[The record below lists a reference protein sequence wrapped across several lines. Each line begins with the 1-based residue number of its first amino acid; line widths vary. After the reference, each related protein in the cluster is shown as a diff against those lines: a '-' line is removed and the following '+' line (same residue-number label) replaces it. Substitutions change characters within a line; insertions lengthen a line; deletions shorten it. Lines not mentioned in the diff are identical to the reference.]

1 MNNKYTQD
9 DISKNFNYNQAYM
22 EYLHR
27 NNNKIMNYND
37 NTDTVTIF
45 STRDKDN
52 SYEMKYFPKKSEL
65 ILVVTNLYNAFPR
78 EIITLSSNN
87 FRYGVTTSMKSCNSC
102 KRYNCKCH
110 EEYNIEILCKGDK
123 GEIGKNGFKGDIGL
137 KGQKGDA
144 CTIIV
149 KGDKGD
155 IGIKGQYGLKGRIG
169 NKGQKG
175 DSGSFNMK
183 GETGLKGDI
192 GPKGESGRT
201 SEKGDKGNNGDKG
214 ERGMQGKGFKY
225 RCNYDPCKIYY
236 YNDVVTVNTCCYNS
250 IYVYTCKTKSGPLSK
265 YTNICNV
272 PGWKLMLKTY
282 GKNKC
287 DTSSD
292 SSDGE
297 SCIDTCVKQLMCE
310 TNYSNIKVN
319 NDNYRNICFPI
330 CNNNCS
336 TKNNYLKY
344 TGLWRRNYYY
354 DMGDLVMLNNII
366 YIATAN
372 NNDEIP
378 YNGSLYWDI
387 FINNNAIYQGIWK
400 SQKTYSI
407 NSIVIHN
414 EYTYISIDYPP
425 KGTDINNQDYWVL
438 LNLNGINNNA
448 NKDNNIIE
456 TYNGSDTIS
465 SIDIQSNESHNI
477 IKSSNASYYAY
488 INQDIIIS
496 SLNSSHAFDLKFEKI
511 ENNVNIIPEEQYIIF
526 FNPGTYKITLNINL
540 SGINNLTIN
549 GYIYT
554 KNNLNEVKEIIQA
567 NNEILFN
574 KTLNNTFQ
582 HIFPVTTIYPN
593 SKIWLRINWN
603 NQNDIITIKSQ
614 KTWIIIEQLH

>member
-52 SYEMKYFPKKSEL
+52 SYEIKYFPKKSEL
-65 ILVVTNLYNAFPR
+65 ILVVTNLHNAFPR
-78 EIITLSSNN
+78 ETITLSNNN
-87 FRYGVTTSMKSCNSC
+87 FRHGVTTSMKSCNSC

-110 EEYNIEILCKGDK
+110 EEYGIEISCKGNK
-123 GEIGKNGFKGDIGL
+123 GEPGRNGLKGDPGL
-137 KGQKGDA
+137 KGQKGDNN
-144 CTIIV
+144 IITG
-149 KGDKGD
+149 KGDKGQN
-155 IGIKGQYGLKGRIG
+155 GPRGLKGRIG

-175 DSGSFNMK
+175 DSSPSNK
-183 GETGLKGDI
+183 GETGSKGDN
-192 GPKGESGRT
+192 GD
-201 SEKGDKGNNGDKG
+201 KGDKGEQGDNGNKGDK
-214 ERGMQGKGFKY
+214 GMQGKGFKY
-225 RCNYDPCKIYY
+225 RCNYDPCKVYY
-236 YNDVVTVNTCCYNS
+236 YNDVVTVNTYCCNS

-272 PGWKLMLKTY
+272 PGWKLMLKTC

-310 TNYSNIKVN
+310 TNYPDIKVS

-330 CNNNCS
+330 CNSNCL

-354 DMGDLVMLNNII
+354 GMGDLAVLDNII

-378 YNGSLYWDI
+378 YNGSLYWDV
-387 FINNNAIYQGIWK
+387 FINNSVIYQGIWK

-407 NSIVIHN
+407 NSIVTHN

-425 KGTDINNQDYWVL
+425 KGTDINNQDYWAL
-438 LNLNGINNNA
+438 LNLNSVNNT

-465 SIDIQSNESHNI
+465 SIDIRSNESNNI

-488 INQDIIIS
+488 VDQDIIIS

-511 ENNVNIIPEEQYIIF
+511 ENNINIISEEQYIIL
-526 FNPGTYKITLNINL
+526 FNPGTYKITININL
-540 SGINNLTIN
+540 SGINNLTLN

-554 KNNLNEVKEIIQA
+554 KNNLNEVKEIIRA

-582 HIFPVTTIYPN
+582 HIFPITTTYPN